1 MGSQPKGSLFRLLKH
16 HLGGDK
22 TMSYNGWTNY
32 ETWNVALWLD
42 NDYES
47 YQFAKT
53 CKNFKEYR
61 ACVPSHNGDGVSLYD
76 PKLNIKE
83 LDDKIRELGE

>member
-1 MGSQPKGSLFRLLKH
+1 
-16 HLGGDK
+16 
-22 TMSYNGWTNY
+22 MSEEYNGWTNY

-61 ACVPSHNGDGVSLYD
+61 AGVPPINGDGVSLYNK
-76 PKLNIKE
+76 KLNIKE
-83 LDDKIRELGE
+83 LDEKIKELGE